1 MHHFLLFHVM
11 TYSIKLF
18 QDIGCDC
25 SWHRMSHYI
34 TSGGSIRQMLGL
46 SFNFFSAN
54 GTVRAIQV
62 NELERGRNEQTT
74 LCLLKGQE
82 TQQPLRVG
90 CHNPALSPSP
100 WLCPSTNVTLPV
112 SQAQAWFRFP
122 GSLRALQREARLGFE
137 LWRLKTWSLPLPH
150 YNSFGWVQQFLAPMP
165 GGLSLL
171 RSPGHK
177 ETGSRSLT
185 RILLR
190 ELQRGELGLTLPDT
204 RVLSLILSRD
214 NLMTNTGTKWKVG
227 LGLCFCSFPGQAP
240 PSLNTLF
247 SLTFA
252 FLSTQLPTCRG
263 CMSKYIFPFAS
274 PEK

>member
-1 MHHFLLFHVM
+1 MEQLGPFRWMNWRGEEMNKPPCV
-11 TYSIKLF
+11 YWKGRKLNSLWGLV
-18 QDIGCDC
+18 GCPPG
-25 SWHRMSHYI
+25 H
-34 TSGGSIRQMLGL
+34 
-46 SFNFFSAN
+46 
-54 GTVRAIQV
+54 
-62 NELERGRNEQTT
+62 
-74 LCLLKGQE
+74 
-82 TQQPLRVG
+82 P

-100 WLCPSTNVTLPV
+100 WLCPSTNVTLPL

-165 GGLSLL
+165 GALSLL

-274 PEK
+274 PEKWYSDQVNNN

>member
-1 MHHFLLFHVM
+1 MVPSSAPLQFIWM
-11 TYSIKLF
+11 
-18 QDIGCDC
+18 
-25 SWHRMSHYI
+25 
-34 TSGGSIRQMLGL
+34 GS
-46 SFNFFSAN
+46 A
-54 GTVRAIQV
+54 
-62 NELERGRNEQTT
+62 
-74 LCLLKGQE
+74 
-82 TQQPLRVG
+82 
-90 CHNPALSPSP
+90 
-100 WLCPSTNVTLPV
+100 
-112 SQAQAWFRFP
+112 
-122 GSLRALQREARLGFE
+122 
-137 LWRLKTWSLPLPH
+137 
-150 YNSFGWVQQFLAPMP
+150 FLAPMP

-185 RILLR
+185 WILLR

-263 CMSKYIFPFAS
+263 CMSKHIFPFAS
-274 PEK
+274 PPEK